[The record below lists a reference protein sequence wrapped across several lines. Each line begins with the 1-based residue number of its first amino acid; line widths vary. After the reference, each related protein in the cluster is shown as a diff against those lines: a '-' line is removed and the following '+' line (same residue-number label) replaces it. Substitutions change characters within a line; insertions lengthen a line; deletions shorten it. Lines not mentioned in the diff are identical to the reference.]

1 MLLYS
6 LMLSDV
12 SEKTYEYGMLR
23 ALGFKKKH
31 LIGIITVKSISFS
44 IPGLF
49 FGILV
54 ALILNIGIRM
64 MIFLHSDNYETYVL
78 TLVSIIIG
86 VAFGLIM
93 PMISNYFPIKSALD
107 KNLRNSLDMT
117 RRNKE
122 EVGIK
127 VEKLEDVGISLNQ
140 LMISIILIVVGFST
154 YYLVP
159 YAMFK
164 QKFTIVFMLLNLV
177 LILVIIGLT
186 FICMLIF
193 EYLERFILWICINTC
208 CRCDKRLHHV
218 IFKNMEAHR
227 PRNSKTSVMFTLTIS
242 FLIFSSSSFT
252 LISTLVVKTLEQII
266 GADLKASNPK
276 KYLNEVPIS

>member
-1 MLLYS
+1 
-6 LMLSDV
+6 MLSDV

-31 LIGIITVKSISFS
+31 LISIITIKSISFS

-49 FGILV
+49 FGVLV

-64 MIFLHSDNYETYVL
+64 MIFLHSDNFETYAL
-78 TLVSIIIG
+78 TTVAIIIG

-107 KNLRNSLDMT
+107 KNLRNSLDMA

-164 QKFTIVFMLLNLV
+164 QKYTIVFMLLNMV

-186 FICMLIF
+186 FICMLVF

-252 LISTLVVKTLEQII
+252 LISTLVVKTTESII

-276 KYLNEVPIS
+276 SYLNEVPIS